1 MTKNAQEL
9 QELLSSPKKIVITT
23 HKGPDGDAIGSS
35 LGLLHLL
42 KQIGHEVQIITP
54 NEYAKFLHWLPG
66 NNDVITYEE
75 NQVQANKI
83 TSEAELI
90 FLLDFSHLSR
100 ISTYADAIKNSN
112 ATKVMIDHHQDPD
125 RDIADIIFSDT
136 NACSTAQMVFEVMD
150 AMDMTNY
157 INKSIAECLYVGIM
171 TDTGS
176 FKYASTTAKTH
187 HVIAQLI
194 DSGADNAK
202 IHDLIYDNSSA
213 KRIQLL
219 GYCLNEKLRLYP
231 ENNAAI
237 ISLTDEELKRFEF
250 KKGDTEGFVNYALAI
265 EGIKFAIFIA
275 EKDGMVK
282 LSLRS
287 KGNFKVNRIANKYF
301 RGGGHMNASGGISE
315 LSVNETITKVETI
328 INEYKSELN
337 KTN

>member
-1 MTKNAQEL
+1 MLKNAKDL
-9 QELLSSPKKIVITT
+9 KVLLSSPKKVVITT

-42 KQIGHEVQIITP
+42 KQLGHEVQIITP
-54 NEYAKFLHWLPG
+54 NQYAKFLHWLPG
-66 NNDVITYEE
+66 NNDVITYMGNE
-75 NQVQANKI
+75 VAANKI
-83 TSEAELI
+83 TNEAELI

-125 RDIADIIFSDT
+125 KSIADIIFSDT
-136 NACSTAQMVFEVMD
+136 SACSTAQMVFEVIESMN
-150 AMDMTNY
+150 MTNY
-157 INKSIAECLYVGIM
+157 LNKAIAECLYVGIM

-176 FKYASTTAKTH
+176 FKYASTTSKTH
-187 HVIAQLI
+187 HVIAELI
-194 DSGADNAK
+194 NEGAENAK

-213 KRIQLL
+213 TRIQLL

-237 ISLTDEELKRFEF
+237 ISLTNEELKRFDF

-265 EGIKFAIFIA
+265 EGIKFAVFIA
-275 EKDGMVK
+275 EKDGIVK

-287 KGNFKVNRIANKYF
+287 KGDFKVNEIANKYF

-315 LSVNETITKVETI
+315 NSVNETIIKVEKI
-328 INEYKSELN
+328 INKYKSKLN
-337 KTN
+337 KSN

>member
-1 MTKNAQEL
+1 MTKYAQEL
-9 QELLSSPKKIVITT
+9 KVLLSSPKKIVITT
-23 HKGPDGDAIGSS
+23 HKSPDGDAIGSS

-42 KQIGHEVQIITP
+42 KQLGHKVQIITP
-54 NEYAKFLHWLPG
+54 NSYAKFLHWLPG
-66 NNDVITYEE
+66 NDDVITYDGNEIE
-75 NQVQANKI
+75 ANKL

-100 ISTYADAIKNSN
+100 IATYADAIKNSN

-125 RDIADIIFSDT
+125 RDIADIIFSNT
-136 NACSTAQMVFEVMD
+136 SACSTAQMVFEVIED
-150 AMDMTNY
+150 MDMTSY
-157 INKSIAECLYVGIM
+157 LNKAIAECLYVGIM

-187 HVIAQLI
+187 HVIAELI
-194 DSGADNAK
+194 TAGAENAK

-213 KRIQLL
+213 TRIKLL

-237 ISLTDEELKRFEF
+237 ISLTDQELKRFEF

-265 EGIKFAIFIA
+265 EGIKFATFIA

-287 KGNFKVNRIANKYF
+287 KGNFKVNGIANKYF
-301 RGGGHMNASGGISE
+301 SGGGHMNASGGISE

>member
-9 QELLSSPKKIVITT
+9 KVLLSSPKKIVITT

-42 KQIGHEVQIITP
+42 IQLGHEVQIITP

-66 NNDVITYEE
+66 NNDVITYDKNEIE
-75 NQVQANKI
+75 ANKL

-90 FLLDFSHLSR
+90 FLLDFSHISR
-100 ISTYADAIKNSN
+100 ISNYADAIKNSN

-125 RDIADIIFSDT
+125 REIADIIFSDT
-136 NACSTAQMVFEVMD
+136 SACSTAQMVFEVMY

-157 INKSIAECLYVGIM
+157 LNKAIAECLYVGIM

-194 DSGADNAK
+194 NAGADNAK

-213 KRIQLL
+213 TRIKLL

-237 ISLTDEELKRFEF
+237 ISLKDEELKKFEF

-265 EGIKFAIFIA
+265 EGVKFAIFIA
-275 EKDGMVK
+275 EKDGIVK

-287 KGNFKVNRIANKYF
+287 KGNFKVNKIANKYF
-301 RGGGHMNASGGISE
+301 SGGGHMNASGGISE
-315 LSVNETITKVETI
+315 LTVNETITKVETI

-337 KTN
+337 KAN

>member
-1 MTKNAQEL
+1 MTKTAQQL
-9 QELLSSPKKIVITT
+9 KALISTPKKIVITT
-23 HKGPDGDAIGSS
+23 HRGPDGDAMGSS
-35 LGLLHLL
+35 LALCDFLEQL
-42 KQIGHEVQIITP
+42 GHIVNVITP

-66 NNDVITYEE
+66 SDAVINYEE
-75 NQVQANKI
+75 KEEKAAAI
-83 TSEAELI
+83 TAEADLI

-100 ISTYADAIKNSN
+100 IATFASAVSKSK
-112 ATKVMIDHHQDPD
+112 ATKIMIDHHQDPD
-125 RDIADIIFSDT
+125 TDIAELIFSDT
-136 NACSTAQMVFEVMD
+136 TACSTAQLVYEVIE
-150 AMDMTNY
+150 AMEMTTY
-157 INKSIAECLYVGIM
+157 LNKAIAECLYVGIM

-187 HVIAQLI
+187 HVIAELI
-194 DSGADNAK
+194 NAGAENAK

-213 KRIQLL
+213 NRMKLL

-237 ISLTDEELKRFEF
+237 ISLTDEELKRFKF

-287 KGNFKVNRIANKYF
+287 KGNFKVNGIANKYF
-301 RGGGHMNASGGISE
+301 SGGGHMNASGGISE

>member
-1 MTKNAQEL
+1 MIETAKELKKVLNTAKN
-9 QELLSSPKKIVITT
+9 IVITT
-23 HKGPDGDAIGSS
+23 HRGPDGDAMGSS
-35 LGLLHLL
+35 LGLCNLL
-42 KQIGHEVQIITP
+42 VQLGHTVTVITP
-54 NEYAKFLHWLPG
+54 NEYANFLHWLPG
-66 NNDVITYEE
+66 NDDVIIYEGNE
-75 NQVQANKI
+75 EKADAITAN
-83 TSEAELI
+83 ADLI

-100 ISTYADAIKNSN
+100 IATFTDAVKKSN

-125 RDIADIIFSDT
+125 RDIAELIFSDT
-136 NACSTAQMVFEVMD
+136 TACSTAQLVFEVME
-150 AMDMTNY
+150 AMEMTSY
-157 INKSIAECLYVGIM
+157 LNKEIAECLYVGIM

-187 HVIAQLI
+187 HVIAELI
-194 DSGADNAK
+194 NAGAKNAK

-213 KRIQLL
+213 NRIKLL

-237 ISLTDEELKRFEF
+237 ISLTAEELERFEF

-275 EKDGMVK
+275 EKDGVVK

-287 KGNFKVNRIANKYF
+287 KGNFKVNEIAGKYF
-301 RGGGHMNASGGISE
+301 SGGGHMNASGGIYE
-315 LSVNETITKVETI
+315 ASVNETIKKVEQI
-328 INEYKSELN
+328 INEYKTELN